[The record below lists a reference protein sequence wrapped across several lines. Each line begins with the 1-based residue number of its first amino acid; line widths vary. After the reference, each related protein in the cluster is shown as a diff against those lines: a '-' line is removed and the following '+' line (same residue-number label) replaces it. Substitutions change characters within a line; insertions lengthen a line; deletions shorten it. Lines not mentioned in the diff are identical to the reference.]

1 MAALCNTWK
10 EHHSALDKDPINS
23 GVHKPPPPGRLIILN
38 RHILVFEGV
47 KMKII
52 QGLKQG
58 DPLSVPLFIVN
69 MEPLIRC
76 VQEVATGVQVGIVRQ
91 KWMM

>member
-1 MAALCNTWK
+1 
-10 EHHSALDKDPINS
+10 
-23 GVHKPPPPGRLIILN
+23 
-38 RHILVFEGV
+38 
-47 KMKII
+47 MKII